1 MFQSNSELP
10 VNVRRAL
17 PDAEQSIFRDA
28 YNKTGSLAHAWRS
41 VEASESVR
49 WYTCYASIQQV
60 DSAGEM
66 FSIDGLATAM
76 PDYLRRG
83 GPMYFEHRAYEIGT
97 AYRGERTL
105 HEKTGLPAIKLY
117 CASYLDCRIAD
128 RAWAKIKSKEFPDV
142 SIGGDAL
149 SQYWKCDDKSCYNF
163 IDRVEWFDTS
173 PTRKGANPGSSII
186 DVNLKAKSEQEPA
199 VMTEA
204 CSCDIQEKMAEVPP
218 GEGTPPPAPEEPGL
232 VAKSDDPQVVE
243 QLLQKVLAMFSEI
256 KNAMNNLTATQ
267 KAPEGQDIENAVDGG
282 EMPVEAAEG
291 GPKEEVPPGEEKA
304 EEPPVEGEPEQAAQE
319 PEAPE
324 NATPPKEDED
334 MPDDEKMKQ
343 KSEQEM
349 AEAKVAEVKEM
360 KAKAEMAVS
369 TPRPGMAEQPSEMF
383 AKKTMDWNDPATQ
396 RKIARTPARDLI
408 RGILKD

>member
-28 YNKTGSLAHAWRS
+28 YNKTGSLEYAWRS
-41 VEASESVR
+41 VEDSESVR
-49 WYTCYASIQQV
+49 WFTCYASIQQV

-66 FSIDGLATAM
+66 FSIDALAAAM

-97 AYRGERTL
+97 AYRGEPTL

-128 RAWAKIKSKEFPDV
+128 RAWAKIKSGEFPDV

-149 SQYWKCDDKSCYNF
+149 SQYWKCDDKSCYNY
-163 IDRVEWFDTS
+163 IDRVDWFDTS

-186 DVNLKAKSEQEPA
+186 DVNLKAKAQEAPVA
-199 VMTEA
+199 EEA
-204 CSCDIQEKMAEVPP
+204 CMCEIQKDMEQAKPT
-218 GEGTPPPAPEEPGL
+218 EGTPAPAPDDAGL
-232 VAKSDDPQVVE
+232 VAKSDDPQVIE
-243 QLLQKVLAMFSEI
+243 QLLQKVMAMFSQVL
-256 KNAMNNLTATQ
+256 NAVNNLNAAKQ
-267 KAPEGQDIENAVDGG
+267 APEGQDIENAVDGG

-360 KAKAEMAVS
+360 KAKAETAVM

-383 AKKTMDWNDPATQ
+383 AKKEFDWNDPVMV
-396 RKIARTPARDLI
+396 RKFNKLSSRDI
-408 RGILKD
+408 IMGKLKD

>member
-1 MFQSNSELP
+1 MMFQSNSELP

-17 PDAEQSIFRDA
+17 PDAEQTIFRDA
-28 YNKTGSLAHAWRS
+28 YNKTGSLEYAWRS
-41 VEASESVR
+41 VEDSESVR
-49 WYTCYASIQQV
+49 WFTCYASIQQV

-66 FSIDGLATAM
+66 FSIDALAAAM
-76 PDYLRRG
+76 PDYIRRG
-83 GPMYFEHRAYEIGT
+83 GPMFYEHRAYEIGT
-97 AYRGERTL
+97 AYRGEPTL

-128 RAWAKIKSKEFPDV
+128 RAWAKIKSGEFPDV

-163 IDRVEWFDTS
+163 IDRVDWFDTS

-186 DVNLKAKSEQEPA
+186 DVNLKAKAQEAPVA
-199 VMTEA
+199 EVA
-204 CSCDIQEKMAEVPP
+204 CSCNDKGKMADTPP
-218 GEGTPPPAPEEPGL
+218 SEGTPAPAPDDAGL
-232 VAKSDDPQVVE
+232 VVKSDDPQVVE

-256 KNAMNNLTATQ
+256 KNALNNVTATQ
-267 KAPEGQDIENAVDGG
+267 RAPEGQDIENAVDGG

-291 GPKEEVPPGEEKA
+291 GAQEEVPPTEEKA
-304 EEPPVEGEPEQAAQE
+304 EEMLKEGVPEQEAQE

-360 KAKAEMAVS
+360 KAKAETAVM

-396 RKIARTPARDLI
+396 RRIARTPARDLI

>member
-17 PDAEQSIFRDA
+17 PDAEQTIFRDL
-28 YNKTGSLAHAWRS
+28 YNKTGSLDYAWKG
-41 VEASESVR
+41 VESSENVR
-49 WYTCYASIQQV
+49 WFTCYASVQQV

-66 FSIDGLATAM
+66 FSIDGLARAM
-76 PDYLRRG
+76 PDYLARG
-83 GPMYFEHRAYEIGT
+83 GPMFYEHRAYEVGT
-97 AYRGERTL
+97 AYRGEPTL
-105 HEKTGLPAIKLY
+105 HERTGLPAIKLY

-128 RAWAKIKSKEFPDV
+128 RAWAKIKSGEFPDV

-186 DVNLKAKSEQEPA
+186 DVNLKAKSEQEAPVA
-199 VMTEA
+199 EEA
-204 CSCDIQEKMAEVPP
+204 CQCKDKDNMSEPKPA
-218 GEGTPPPAPEEPGL
+218 EGTPAPAPVEPGL

-256 KNAMNNLTATQ
+256 KNVMNNMVAAQ
-267 KAPEGQDIENAVDGG
+267 NAPEGQDIEDAVDGG
-282 EMPVEAAEG
+282 EMPVDAAEG
-291 GPKEEVPPGEEKA
+291 GPQEEVPPQDEQAPEGPKEGEPEPAEKA
-304 EEPPVEGEPEQAAQE
+304 EEAPPTQE
-319 PEAPE
+319 
-324 NATPPKEDED
+324 PPKEEDD

-343 KSEQEM
+343 KSEQES

-360 KAKAEMAVS
+360 KEKAEAAVM
-369 TPRPGMAEQPSEMF
+369 TPRPGMAQQPSEMF
-383 AKKTMDWNDPATQ
+383 AKKELDWNDPATQ